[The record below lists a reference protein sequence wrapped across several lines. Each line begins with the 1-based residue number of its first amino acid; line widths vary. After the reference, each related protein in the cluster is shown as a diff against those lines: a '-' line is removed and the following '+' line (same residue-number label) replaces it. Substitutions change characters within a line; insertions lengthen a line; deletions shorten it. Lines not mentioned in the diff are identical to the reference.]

1 MTHHHGPQYTARLS
15 ATGQALAG
23 PPPRRAERL
32 TGTRVVSVALAVDA
46 TAALGTGIWWIFG
59 GSLDLGPWDLFHLH
73 TALGLVAPGRRGFQW
88 VKWVEEVRVTERR
101 ELGEWVAVFVSG
113 V

>member
-1 MTHHHGPQYTARLS
+1 MNCWAPNSGHG
-15 ATGQALAG
+15 LA
-23 PPPRRAERL
+23 PAYP
-32 TGTRVVSVALAVDA
+32 
-46 TAALGTGIWWIFG
+46 
-59 GSLDLGPWDLFHLH
+59 
-73 TALGLVAPGRRGFQW
+73 LVAPGRRGFQW